1 MEIADRIYTR
11 HKVLT
16 QFFGKLGV
24 DPETARDDACKV
36 EHDISDETFSAICR
50 HLDTLGAADAAG
62 AAGGNS

>member
-1 MEIADRIYTR
+1 MPPSTYGIYASVSPMTANAI
-11 HKVLT
+11 
-16 QFFGKLGV
+16 Q
-24 DPETARDDACKV
+24 TARDDACKV